1 MCAGEPPTRR
11 RLLTLPALGARPA
24 RGIGCFSRALH
35 QRGHALAGFWK
46 HLGDKQEADKYK
58 QYNADHV
65 PDLIRPGASAWS
77 TDWLGPAIQ
86 KMCAWGMLKNAQNR
100 VFGGLEANYNQDSI
114 FGPKGGA
121 WQSLIIVHARNVKRQ
136 HPKAARRARGHTRPR
151 PTSTSARRTR
161 RQAQAWQA
169 APELQSEARKALTA
183 VRNCISRDCQ
193 VNTPAD
199 RVAAAVGTVKQPALS
214 ISLNTFQG
222 DICTEADFRS
232 WQSPRP
238 TMACSSGVRNS
249 LLETTRGADSF
260 PPWNEP

>member
-1 MCAGEPPTRR
+1 MDTTLDLAAASGLLPSVGRWWSRSQPPASRR
-11 RLLTLPALGARPA
+11 RPLL
-24 RGIGCFSRALH
+24 
-35 QRGHALAGFWK
+35 
-46 HLGDKQEADKYK
+46 
-58 QYNADHV
+58 
-65 PDLIRPGASAWS
+65 
-77 TDWLGPAIQ
+77 AIQ
-86 KMCAWGMLKNAQNR
+86 CKRTGTRMRC
-100 VFGGLEANYNQDSI
+100 
-114 FGPKGGA
+114 GA
-121 WQSLIIVHARNVKRQ
+121 CFYFLREGRDPGVRLRTKLLSAYRRQ
-136 HPKAARRARGHTRPR
+136 RPRPTMR

-183 VRNCISRDCQ
+183 VRNCISRDWQ
-193 VNTPAD
+193 TG
-199 RVAAAVGTVKQPALS
+199 VAAAVGTVKQPALS

>member
-1 MCAGEPPTRR
+1 MPPPSAPFTPTRAPR
-11 RLLTLPALGARPA
+11 RFKETTAKELGGSDAITNYLANATGAGRASKQARRTWTPHSTSPLPWPLRLASLRWWSRSRPPASRRRPLLAIQCQHTGTRMRCGACFYA
-24 RGIGCFSRALH
+24 RGRRGPGVRLRTKLLSVYRR
-35 QRGHALAGFWK
+35 QR
-46 HLGDKQEADKYK
+46 Q
-58 QYNADHV
+58 
-65 PDLIRPGASAWS
+65 
-77 TDWLGPAIQ
+77 
-86 KMCAWGMLKNAQNR
+86 
-100 VFGGLEANYNQDSI
+100 
-114 FGPKGGA
+114 
-121 WQSLIIVHARNVKRQ
+121 
-136 HPKAARRARGHTRPR
+136 RPR
-151 PTSTSARRTR
+151 PTSARRTR